1 MANNEEKLLEYL
13 KRATADLQQTRK
25 RLQAA
30 ESAGHEPIAITGM
43 ACRYPGGV
51 SSPED
56 LWELVAAGGDAVGG
70 FPVNRGWDIESLYD
84 PDPDK
89 PGTNYV
95 QEGGFLHDV
104 DEFDAGFFGISPR
117 EALAMDPQQRLL
129 LETGWEA
136 VERAGIDPATL
147 TGSLT
152 GTFVGFSAIDYT
164 TGILEAPDE
173 LEGYL
178 GTGNLASVMS
188 GRLAYSLGLEGPAVT
203 IDTACSSSLVALHM
217 AAQALRTGECSMAL
231 VGGVTVMSNPA
242 GFVEFSRQRALA
254 ADGRCKAFAA
264 AADGFGPAEGVG
276 MLLVERLSDARRAG
290 RRILAVVRGTAVN
303 QDGASNGLTAP
314 NGPAQ
319 MRVIKQALAS
329 ARIAAADVDAVE
341 AHGTGTTLGDPIE
354 AQALLATYGQNRPA
368 DRPLWLGSVKSNIGH
383 TSAAS
388 GAAGVM
394 KMVMAMRNG
403 LLPQTLHVDAPS
415 PKIDWASGAVELLT
429 EARAWPETGRPR
441 RAGVSAFG
449 ISGTNAHVILEQT
462 PQEVEADADGEP
474 AETGPGRPAVLSAPV
489 AGTPWLLSGRTAA
502 ALRGQAGRLGAHA
515 ERYADGHTATG
526 VALATARAAFDH
538 RAAVTAQASPQDTV
552 RALAAL
558 AAGDTATGVHQGQ
571 AGTGKTVFVFPG
583 QGSQWLG
590 MAVELYDSSPVFAAR
605 LDACAEALAPHT
617 DWSLLDVLRQEDG
630 APGFDRVDV
639 VQPALWAVMVS
650 LAELWRAAGVVPAA
664 VVGHSQGEI
673 AAAAVSGALSLE
685 DAAKVSALRAKALL
699 ALAGKGGM
707 VSVADTAEAVAE
719 RISAWGERLALASV
733 NGPQSTVVSG
743 DPEALDE
750 LMAACEAD
758 GVRARRINVD
768 YASHGPQV
776 ESIRDEVIGLLA
788 GIEPRTAET
797 PFFSTVTGE
806 WAEGSELDAEYWYT
820 NLRRTVRFQDA
831 IAALLER
838 GHKVFVESSAHPVL
852 TIGVQETIDTTD
864 SAAVT
869 LGSLR
874 REEGGP
880 QRFLASLAEAWTHG
894 APVDWPAVYAGQD
907 ASGADLPTYAF
918 QRERYWLTATGAGSG
933 AADVAAAG
941 LGAADHPLL
950 GAAVRL
956 AEGGQTVLTGRLSLR
971 THPWLADHVVA
982 GARVLPGAAFV
993 ELAVRA
999 GDEAG
1004 CDTLDELTLEAP
1016 LVLPDE
1022 GPVLLQIV
1030 VGPPDTA
1037 SRRTVAVYGRQD
1049 AADGPWTRHA
1059 QGVLSR
1065 AETPQPGR
1073 ELTVWPPA
1081 GAERVDL
1088 EGFYEGL
1095 SGSGYGYGP
1104 AFQGLAEVW
1113 LPGDGVGVYAEV
1125 VLPEDQQE
1133 DAGRF
1138 GLHPA
1143 LLDAALHAL
1152 AVSGPETEDGTAW
1165 LPFAWSGVRL
1175 HAAGASRVRV
1185 HLTPAGPDEVALTV
1199 ADATGRPVASIA
1211 SFASRLVSA
1220 GELSAAAAAAGA
1232 TGGASAVT
1240 RTPVRRTAASQDAAE
1255 AESFAQRL
1263 AALSPQE
1270 QERTVT
1276 DLVRTRVAAVL
1287 GHPET
1292 ESVEAERAFREL
1304 GFDSLTAVELR
1315 NRLTAATG
1323 LSLPATLVFSH
1334 PTPLALARHL
1344 LDQLGTARGAQAPGL
1359 RELAALEAVLAD
1371 ADPDSAVRDS
1381 VAKRLEALLWKW
1393 RGTETEADVLDDDA
1407 LASVTDDEIFALIDK
1422 ELGAS

>member
-56 LWELVAAGGDAVGG
+56 LWELVAAGGDAVGA

-95 QEGGFLHDV
+95 REGGFLHDL
-104 DEFDAGFFGISPR
+104 DQFDAGFFGISPR

-164 TGILEAPDE
+164 TGILQAPDE

-217 AAQALRTGECSMAL
+217 AVQALRNGECSMAL
-231 VGGVTVMSNPA
+231 AGGVTVMSNPA

-290 RRILAVVRGTAVN
+290 RRVLAVIRGTAVN

-329 ARIAAADVDAVE
+329 ARVTAADVDAVE

-403 LLPQTLHVDAPS
+403 LLPRTLHVDAPS

-429 EARAWPETGRPR
+429 EARTWPETDRPR

-462 PQEVEADADGEP
+462 PEDTGTDTATEP
-474 AETGPGRPAVLSAPV
+474 AETGPGRPAVLSGPV
-489 AGTPWLLSGRTAA
+489 DGTPWLLSGRTAA
-502 ALRGQAGRLGAHA
+502 ALRGQAERLAAHA
-515 ERYADGHTATG
+515 AAHPGAHTATG
-526 VALATARAAFDH
+526 VALATTRAAFDH
-538 RAAVTAQASPQDTV
+538 RAAITSLTSTQDTE

-558 AAGDTATGVHQGQ
+558 AGGDTATGVHQGQ
-571 AGTGKTVFVFPG
+571 AGSGKTVFVFPG
-583 QGSQWLG
+583 QGSQWVG
-590 MAVELYDSSPVFAAR
+590 MALELYDSSPVFAAR
-605 LDACAEALAPHT
+605 LDACAGALAPHT
-617 DWSLLDVLRQEDG
+617 DWSLLEVLRQEDG

-685 DAAKVSALRAKALL
+685 DAAKVSALRARAIV

-707 VSVADTAEAVAE
+707 VSVAAAADAVAE
-719 RISAWGERLALASV
+719 RISSWGERLALASV

-750 LMAACEAD
+750 LMAVCEAD

-768 YASHGPQV
+768 YASHGP
-776 ESIRDEVIGLLA
+776 
-788 GIEPRTAET
+788 
-797 PFFSTVTGE
+797 
-806 WAEGSELDAEYWYT
+806 
-820 NLRRTVRFQDA
+820 
-831 IAALLER
+831 
-838 GHKVFVESSAHPVL
+838 
-852 TIGVQETIDTTD
+852 
-864 SAAVT
+864 
-869 LGSLR
+869 
-874 REEGGP
+874 
-880 QRFLASLAEAWTHG
+880 
-894 APVDWPAVYAGQD
+894 
-907 ASGADLPTYAF
+907 
-918 QRERYWLTATGAGSG
+918 
-933 AADVAAAG
+933 
-941 LGAADHPLL
+941 
-950 GAAVRL
+950 
-956 AEGGQTVLTGRLSLR
+956 
-971 THPWLADHVVA
+971 
-982 GARVLPGAAFV
+982 
-993 ELAVRA
+993 
-999 GDEAG
+999 
-1004 CDTLDELTLEAP
+1004 
-1016 LVLPDE
+1016 
-1022 GPVLLQIV
+1022 
-1030 VGPPDTA
+1030 
-1037 SRRTVAVYGRQD
+1037 
-1049 AADGPWTRHA
+1049 
-1059 QGVLSR
+1059 
-1065 AETPQPGR
+1065 
-1073 ELTVWPPA
+1073 
-1081 GAERVDL
+1081 
-1088 EGFYEGL
+1088 
-1095 SGSGYGYGP
+1095 
-1104 AFQGLAEVW
+1104 
-1113 LPGDGVGVYAEV
+1113 
-1125 VLPEDQQE
+1125 
-1133 DAGRF
+1133 
-1138 GLHPA
+1138 
-1143 LLDAALHAL
+1143 
-1152 AVSGPETEDGTAW
+1152 
-1165 LPFAWSGVRL
+1165 
-1175 HAAGASRVRV
+1175 
-1185 HLTPAGPDEVALTV
+1185 
-1199 ADATGRPVASIA
+1199 
-1211 SFASRLVSA
+1211 
-1220 GELSAAAAAAGA
+1220 
-1232 TGGASAVT
+1232 
-1240 RTPVRRTAASQDAAE
+1240 
-1255 AESFAQRL
+1255 
-1263 AALSPQE
+1263 
-1270 QERTVT
+1270 
-1276 DLVRTRVAAVL
+1276 
-1287 GHPET
+1287 
-1292 ESVEAERAFREL
+1292 
-1304 GFDSLTAVELR
+1304 
-1315 NRLTAATG
+1315 
-1323 LSLPATLVFSH
+1323 
-1334 PTPLALARHL
+1334 
-1344 LDQLGTARGAQAPGL
+1344 
-1359 RELAALEAVLAD
+1359 
-1371 ADPDSAVRDS
+1371 
-1381 VAKRLEALLWKW
+1381 
-1393 RGTETEADVLDDDA
+1393 
-1407 LASVTDDEIFALIDK
+1407 
-1422 ELGAS
+1422 